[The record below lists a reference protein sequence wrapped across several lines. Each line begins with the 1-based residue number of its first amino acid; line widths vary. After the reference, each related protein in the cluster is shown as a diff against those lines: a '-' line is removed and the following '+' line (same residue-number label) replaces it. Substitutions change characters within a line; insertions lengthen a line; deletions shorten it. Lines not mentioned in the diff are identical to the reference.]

1 MKFTTRILPALII
14 AVLATAAGLYSSR
27 HNLSAPAQSAD
38 AAPSGAVG
46 KLLALELPDTTG
58 KNQPLSQWKGQVLV
72 VNFWAT
78 WCPPCRKEM
87 PAFSAISQKYA
98 DKGVQFVGISIDTD
112 ENVRKFQAATPVA
125 YPLVVAPPSVVSL
138 SEELGNHS
146 QALPFTLIID
156 RRGAVGLVKVGTLSE
171 QELERKLAELSRS

>member
-1 MKFTTRILPALII
+1 MKFATRILPALII
-14 AVLATAAGLYSSR
+14 AALATAAGLYSSR
-27 HNLSAPAQSAD
+27 HNLSAPTQSAE
-38 AAPSGAVG
+38 AGPSAAVG
-46 KLLALELPDTTG
+46 KLLALELPDAAG

-87 PAFSAISQKYA
+87 PAFSAISEKYA
-98 DKGVQFVGISIDTD
+98 GKGVQFVGISIDTD

-138 SEELGNHS
+138 SEELGNS
-146 QALPFTLIID
+146 AQALPFTLIID
-156 RRGAVGLVKVGTLSE
+156 RRGGVGLVKVGTLSE
-171 QELERKLAELSRS
+171 QELDRKLAELSRS